1 MIRGVIFDIDGL
13 MTDTERLFLTHW
25 CQVMRELGYP
35 EHREIV
41 QHCAGL
47 NYHDSLTYVR
57 RRLGADFDYDGVL
70 KRAAALSEAYCRS
83 HGVPVKPGLY
93 RLLDYLDEAH
103 IPYDVATSTGYPVA
117 RRRLEDIGV
126 WDRLKGVVT
135 GDMVSRGKP
144 DPELFLMA
152 CRLLSLPPEQCMVLE
167 DSVHG
172 ILAAH
177 RAGCMPVMI
186 PDLHGP
192 DEQTAPMLFALVNRL
207 DQVIPI
213 LEESNRI

>member
-1 MIRGVIFDIDGL
+1 
-13 MTDTERLFLTHW
+13 
-25 CQVMRELGYP
+25 
-35 EHREIV
+35 
-41 QHCAGL
+41 
-47 NYHDSLTYVR
+47 
-57 RRLGADFDYDGVL
+57 
-70 KRAAALSEAYCRS
+70 
-83 HGVPVKPGLY
+83 
-93 RLLDYLDEAH
+93 
-103 IPYDVATSTGYPVA
+103 
-117 RRRLEDIGV
+117 
-126 WDRLKGVVT
+126 
-135 GDMVSRGKP
+135 
-144 DPELFLMA
+144 
-152 CRLLSLPPEQCMVLE
+152 MVLE